1 MTQGE
6 NKCVIS
12 CKCLSVRYRVP
23 SSRSISNIVR
33 QSSCLLSFSFT
44 TVRGGVRWGG
54 GGARWIAIH
63 TELCSW
69 WGDSHLGKS
78 NLSQP
83 AQGPFVLE
91 EMLSLL
97 YSLISKSALWSK
109 KRHTV
114 SPSSK
119 IVCSTITLEK
129 TLESKGLGTSAC
141 KMCRNQRHVSP
152 RICEYVL

>member
-23 SSRSISNIVR
+23 SSCSISNSQTVIMFA
-33 QSSCLLSFSFT
+33 QFLLHHGSGWG
-44 TVRGGVRWGG
+44 RGRWSQVK
-54 GGARWIAIH
+54 IAIPA
-63 TELCSW
+63 ELCSW

-78 NLSQP
+78 NLSQQ